1 MEMYLSTILAYM
13 ALYFQRKEGTLILLP
28 SAAILQSVML
38 HLEHFAV
45 FFFQV
50 TDSILDFDILRN
62 FSLRYVLFHYFRLG
76 YQFYVAILRDINYYA
91 SRIEIEFL
99 SSREWLF

>member
-13 ALYFQRKEGTLILLP
+13 TLYFQRKEGTLILLP

-45 FFFQV
+45 FFFRLQIPYLTLIFYV
-50 TDSILDFDILRN
+50 TF
-62 FSLRYVLFHYFRLG
+62 RYVMFCSIISG
-76 YQFYVAILRDINYYA
+76 
-91 SRIEIEFL
+91 
-99 SSREWLF
+99 